1 MIELVA
7 VAGFV
12 AFCSAMF
19 FLVWAANREK
29 VPARASGDDGASSG
43 RGDGAGRSR

>member
-19 FLVWAANREK
+19 FLVWAANRDK
-29 VPARASGDDGASSG
+29 VPARTADADRSLYDDLK
-43 RGDGAGRSR
+43 

>member
-7 VAGFV
+7 VAGFF

-19 FLVWAANREK
+19 FLVWASQGDKAK
-29 VPARASGDDGASSG
+29 KPGDD
-43 RGDGAGRSR
+43 DM